1 MLFSFITKKKLNKKF
16 IFEAMFC
23 CLMHSSCVVDSE
35 MKIDKKNVSFF
46 LNSKG
51 KNLNKQNGHLLSSG
65 RA

>member
-35 MKIDKKNVSFF
+35 MKIDKKM
-46 LNSKG
+46 
-51 KNLNKQNGHLLSSG
+51 
-65 RA
+65 